1 VKMLTVSPAIKE
13 EYGLSVDYGAL
24 VVEVLSD
31 SPADKA
37 GLKPDDVI
45 VNFGDVETRDT
56 DQLRAAIR
64 SHVPGDKVTITY
76 IRDQGAATTTEVTLV
91 QRPS

>member
-1 VKMLTVSPAIKE
+1 MLTVTPAIRS
-13 EYGLSVDYGAL
+13 EYGLGVDYGAL
-24 VVEVLSD
+24 VVEVVSG

-45 VNFGDVETRDT
+45 TKFGDVETRDT
-56 DQLRAAIR
+56 DQLRAAIAG
-64 SHVPGDKVTITY
+64 HVPDDKVTITY
-76 IRDQGAATTTEVTLV
+76 VRGTSTATVDVTLV